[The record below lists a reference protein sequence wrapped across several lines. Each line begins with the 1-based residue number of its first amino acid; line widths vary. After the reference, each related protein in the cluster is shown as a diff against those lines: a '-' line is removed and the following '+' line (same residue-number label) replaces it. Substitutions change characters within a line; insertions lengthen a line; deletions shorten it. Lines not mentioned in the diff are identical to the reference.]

1 MKKSTL
7 ITTIAMI
14 VVVVVALST
23 ATYAWF
29 SSSTSAVA
37 TSATITTSAAGDWT
51 IAKATLTGSDFVV
64 GQAQDVITLNS
75 TGLNSGLFSP
85 VGKIAT
91 TFDNSS
97 VGVSGSITTK
107 TEFIEAR
114 KTGNNN
120 VYNATAG
127 QIAPDILK
135 LSNAKQNANTLKMSV
150 VLNAGPDTTKVSS
163 FYACAAVRFYAV
175 FEVMDVTTD
184 PTHPAYTKYVVSNA
198 YDYASTV
205 GYSDTSLTVS
215 AERSGGT
222 TYEKNAGTVSSDAG
236 ANYSVISNINYLQ
249 AATVTGVDAQ
259 FKTPDEVFPVDT
271 DLTKYGVQETDYIYV
286 YNYTL
291 PMQVGVGQ
299 STNVLI
305 YTWIDG
311 WQAASE
317 AAGSSFTVN
326 YAFNTAS

>member
-51 IAKATLTGSDFVV
+51 IAKAEVNGSNGFVV
-64 GQAQDVITLNS
+64 GQAADTITLNS
-75 TGLNSGLFSP
+75 TGLNAGLWSP

-91 TFDNSS
+91 TFNDES
-97 VGVSGSITTK
+97 VGVSGNITTN
-107 TEFIEAR
+107 TTFIEAR
-114 KTGNNN
+114 TKGGMN

-127 QIAPDILK
+127 AIVPDVLK
-135 LSNAKQNANTLKMSV
+135 LSNAQQDAKTLKMSV

-175 FEVMDVTTD
+175 FEVMDGTT
-184 PTHPAYTKYVVSNA
+184 YKQYVVSNA
-198 YDYASTV
+198 YGYASTV
-205 GYSDTSLTVS
+205 GYSDTSLTESV
-215 AERSGGT
+215 ERSGGT
-222 TYEKNAGTVSSDAG
+222 TYEKKAGQLTAGVNGNETVIA
-236 ANYSVISNINYLQ
+236 NINYLQ
-249 AATVTGVDAQ
+249 AATVEGVGVQ
-259 FKTPDEVFPVDT
+259 FKNPVSGWSLDAEN
-271 DLTKYGVQETDYIYV
+271 LNKYGVQATDYIYI
-286 YNYTL
+286 YDYIL
-291 PMQVGVGQ
+291 PVDVAVGQ

-311 WQAASE
+311 WEAKTE

-326 YAFNTAS
+326 YAFNTGSRG

>member
-51 IAKATLTGSDFVV
+51 IAKANVDGDNKFVV
-64 GQAQDVITLNS
+64 GQAADTITLNNA
-75 TGLNSGLFSP
+75 GLTQGLWSP

-91 TFDNSS
+91 TFNDTS
-97 VGVSGSITTK
+97 VGVSGALTSNTT
-107 TEFIEAR
+107 FIEAR
-114 KTGNNN
+114 TKGGNLN
-120 VYNATAG
+120 VYNATA
-127 QIAPDILK
+127 ANTVPDVLK
-135 LSNAKQNANTLKMSV
+135 LSNAQQSAKTLKMSV

-175 FEVMDVTTD
+175 FEVMNGET
-184 PTHPAYTKYVVSNA
+184 YEQYVVSNA
-198 YDYASTV
+198 YGYASTV
-205 GYSDTSLTVS
+205 GYSDTSLTESV
-215 AERSGGT
+215 ERSGGT
-222 TYEKNAGTVSSDAG
+222 TYEKKAGQLTAGVNGHETVI
-236 ANYSVISNINYLQ
+236 ANIDYLQ
-249 AATVTGVDAQ
+249 AATVTGGAAQ
-259 FKTPDEVFPVDT
+259 FKNPVSGWSIDVEN
-271 DLTKYGVQETDYIYV
+271 LNKYGVQETDYVFIYD
-286 YNYTL
+286 YIL
-291 PMQVGVGQ
+291 PVDVAVGQ

-311 WQAASE
+311 WQAQTE

-326 YAFNTAS
+326 YAFNTGSRN